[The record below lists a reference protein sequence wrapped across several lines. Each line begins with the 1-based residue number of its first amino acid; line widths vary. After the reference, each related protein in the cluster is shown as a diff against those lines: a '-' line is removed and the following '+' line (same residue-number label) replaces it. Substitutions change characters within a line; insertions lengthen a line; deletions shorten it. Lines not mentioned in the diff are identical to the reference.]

1 MNVCTCKDIGKIV
14 AAERK
19 RQGLTQTQLEGFC
32 DVGITFI
39 SNLEDGKGA
48 AEIDKVLNVV
58 LMLGLDISI
67 ARRGE

>member
-1 MNVCTCKDIGKIV
+1 MNVYACKDIGKIV

-19 RQGLTQTQLEGFC
+19 KQGLTQTRLAGFC
-32 DVGITFI
+32 NVGITFI
-39 SNLEDGKGA
+39 SNLENGKGT

-67 ARRGE
+67 TRRGE

>member
-19 RQGLTQTQLEGFC
+19 RQGLTQAQLEGFC

-39 SNLEDGKGA
+39 SNLENGKGA

>member
-39 SNLEDGKGA
+39 SNLENGKGA

>member
-14 AAERK
+14 AVERK
-19 RQGLTQTQLEGFC
+19 RQGLSQTQLAGFC

-39 SNLEDGKGA
+39 SNLENGKGT

>member
-1 MNVCTCKDIGKIV
+1 MNVYACKDIGKIV

-19 RQGLTQTQLEGFC
+19 KQGLTQAQLAGFC
-32 DVGITFI
+32 NVGITFI
-39 SNLEDGKGA
+39 SNLENGKGT

-67 ARRGE
+67 TRRGE

>member
-1 MNVCTCKDIGKIV
+1 MNVYACKDIGQIV

-19 RQGLTQTQLEGFC
+19 RQGLTQTQLAGYC
-32 DVGITFI
+32 GVGITFI
-39 SNLEDGKGA
+39 SNLENGKGT

>member
-14 AAERK
+14 AVERK
-19 RQGLTQTQLEGFC
+19 RQGLTQAQLAGFC

-39 SNLEDGKGA
+39 SNLENGKGT

>member
-39 SNLEDGKGA
+39 SNLENGKGT

>member
-1 MNVCTCKDIGKIV
+1 M
-14 AAERK
+14 
-19 RQGLTQTQLEGFC
+19 GFC

-39 SNLEDGKGA
+39 SNLENGKGT